1 LTALR
6 ELKSE
11 SNRTVVDQIDRH
23 LRTENAAR
31 SFQTPAPETID
42 HPLDQRFGMI
52 GITGASERGPQTP
65 GEVAVEGEL
74 AHDKDF
80 PAYLH
85 DGVIHPALLVR
96 EDADSGDSVDSGINI
111 R

>member
-1 LTALR
+1 MTTLR
-6 ELKSE
+6 ELKSK
-11 SNRTVVDQIDRH
+11 SNRTIVDQFDRH

-42 HPLDQRFGMI
+42 HPRDQRFGMI
-52 GITGASERGPQTP
+52 GITGAGERWPQSP

-80 PAYLH
+80 PVYLH
-85 DGVIHPALLVR
+85 DGVIHPTVLVR
-96 EDADSGDSVDSGINI
+96 EDPDSGDSVDSGINI